1 MAKLKQI
8 FDRLALS
15 VDLSQSE
22 VAAYGL
28 ALHSAGLIPHGDSA
42 EATPEATA
50 WLILA
55 VLCGSEPERAVERA
69 REVANFRNF
78 GPSAIS
84 FTDASNTGH
93 QLPFITADPG
103 LTFFEVVEMIFV
115 AQAGKPEPV
124 LPRVTIADM
133 FNPTSPMLAQI
144 MARPGSPAIP
154 IAAPLAA
161 LLARVSSGASIPA
174 GR

>member
-1 MAKLKQI
+1 MTLTSLSAP
-8 FDRLALS
+8 LARAS
-15 VDLSQSE
+15 DLSRNVMACHIRVLRE
-22 VAAYGL
+22 
-28 ALHSAGLIPHGDSA
+28 AGLIPRT
-42 EATPEATA
+42 EATPKAAA
-50 WLILA
+50 WLTFTL
-55 VLCGSEPERAVERA
+55 LCGSNPKRAVERA